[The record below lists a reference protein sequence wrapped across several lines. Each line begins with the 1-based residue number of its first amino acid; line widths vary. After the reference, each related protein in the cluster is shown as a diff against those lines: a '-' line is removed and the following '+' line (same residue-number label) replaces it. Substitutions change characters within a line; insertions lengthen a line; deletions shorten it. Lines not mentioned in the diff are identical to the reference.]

1 MEQGNGTK
9 CQLEPEEYLKR
20 TRKVNKV
27 HITDNINI
35 YLPSFLL
42 PASLKL
48 YEMIII
54 TMYCLVCY
62 YIDGMASLVAQMVKN
77 LQYRRLLFDP

>member
-1 MEQGNGTK
+1 
-9 CQLEPEEYLKR
+9 LKR

-35 YLPSFLL
+35 YLLSFLL

-48 YEMIII
+48 YKIIII

-62 YIDGMASLVAQMVKN
+62 YIDGKASLVAQMVKN
-77 LQYRRLLFDP
+77 LQCRRPRFDPWVRKIPWRRA